1 MIWIY
6 GGAFQQG
13 GTSKAEVGG
22 VPSRSMDD
30 AFCWIIAVWEF
41 ISPFSCV
48 YLPDPCPTATPNPT
62 RMNQQYYG
70 ENLAAKGVV
79 VVSCNYRLGALGFL
93 VSVDDGLY
101 GNYGL
106 QDQRFC
112 LEWVQRNIR
121 GFGGDP
127 GSVTLFGESAG
138 AMSVGQHLLMEGQGR
153 LFHRV
158 IMQSNPF
165 SYHYRSL
172 TVANFLGQAVKRGID
187 CHDLKCLQEEPV
199 EELLD
204 VQDSIH
210 GLPRS
215 VGDFFTWGP
224 VIKEGPWWRAAAAE
238 YNSRRENVPITV
250 RQPLKALES
259 KDFVNKVPVILGT
272 CKVCR
277 YVGGGGCGARGWV
290 MD

>member
-1 MIWIY
+1 M
-6 GGAFQQG
+6 
-13 GTSKAEVGG
+13 V
-22 VPSRSMDD
+22 
-30 AFCWIIAVWEF
+30 
-41 ISPFSCV
+41 
-48 YLPDPCPTATPNPT
+48 L
-62 RMNQQYYG
+62 
-70 ENLAAKGVV
+70 
-79 VVSCNYRLGALGFL
+79 VSCNYRLGALGFL

-127 GSVTLFGESAG
+127 SSVTLFGESAG

-158 IMQSNPF
+158 VMQSNPF

-172 TVANFLGQAVKRGID
+172 TVANFLGQAVKRGMD

-199 EELLD
+199 EELLE

-224 VIKEGPWWRAAAAE
+224 VIKEGPWLRAAAAE

-259 KDFVNKVPVILGT
+259 KEFVNRVPVILGT
-272 CKVCR
+272 CKVRLWC
-277 YVGGGGCGARGWV
+277 VCV
-290 MD
+290 CVV